1 MMQGMEARSCGTT
14 CNFSQSDMPRI
25 RRRMVLEIH
34 HSRLFARSTVQVDV
48 LDMEDEVVEVDP
60 AQLRTDALYAAQLQ
74 AKEDGLT
81 DVLTGVPAAW
91 WWRIMQGNKLGWQRE
106 LDELIARLA
115 KDMPEHYVRDVEGD
129 GACYFRAELLKLI
142 EMGRQSLAESKD
154 ERETAV
160 LKARSDTVEFMKE
173 HRYRDVGTGH
183 TLNSSMALAMLPDCR
198 PSEDSSFNEDALA
211 ERRAY

>member
-1 MMQGMEARSCGTT
+1 MVQGMEARSCGTT
-14 CNFSQSDMPRI
+14 CNFSQPDMPRI

-48 LDMEDEVVEVDP
+48 LEMDDEVVEVDA

-74 AKEDGLT
+74 AEEDGNA
-81 DVLTGVPAAW
+81 DVLTGTPAAW
-91 WWRIMQGNKLGWQRE
+91 WWRIMQGKELGWQRE

-142 EMGRQSLAESKD
+142 EMGWQSLADSKD
-154 ERETAV
+154 EWETAV

-198 PSEDSSFNEDALA
+198 PSENSSFNEDALA

>member
-1 MMQGMEARSCGTT
+1 MQGMEARSCGTT

-81 DVLTGVPAAW
+81 DVLTGVPAVW
-91 WWRIMQGNKLGWQRE
+91 WWRTLQGKELGWQRE
-106 LDELIARLA
+106 LDELKARLA

>member
-1 MMQGMEARSCGTT
+1 MQGMEARSCGTT